1 MPAEWW
7 DDGSACEDVYAA
19 AAANMRADQAWSRVD
34 EAWGEAVSMDVAAL
48 DAQARAHRD
57 TAVDR
62 DAEMEEAP
70 ADVDAMEDLRDER
83 ADAAHR
89 AGAERLLWMA
99 SVPPPPPVWD
109 ALARAS
115 YACHQAHLISR
126 GFDPD

>member
-1 MPAEWW
+1 
-7 DDGSACEDVYAA
+7 
-19 AAANMRADQAWSRVD
+19 
-34 EAWGEAVSMDVAAL
+34 MDVAAL

-89 AGAERLLWMA
+89 A
-99 SVPPPPPVWD
+99 
-109 ALARAS
+109 
-115 YACHQAHLISR
+115 
-126 GFDPD
+126 